1 MNLENDKT
9 EYIVAFVSEFA
20 KKYNLSAKEAFNYL
34 DRFKAVDFLE
44 RLCMRFHFAMTVPQA
59 LRVVYNSKTYK
70 KLINPRTGL
79 YFQSPL
85 YVYDFLKNEVLTG
98 KLS

>member
-1 MNLENDKT
+1 MTDFEYQIECTTRDLADKL
-9 EYIVAFVSEFA
+9 IGDFS
-20 KKYNLSAKEAFNYL
+20 LS
-34 DRFKAVDFLE
+34 
-44 RLCMRFHFAMTVPQA
+44 VPQA
-59 LRVVYNSKTYK
+59 LRVVYNSETYE

-98 KLS
+98 KMA